1 MSWRLQPWC
10 SELPRLSYWQ
20 SVSEPRRLALS
31 LDAANGHNRN
41 PCDAVPEHGDSLSER
56 TMAEEMET
64 KSASRPGGWPS
75 RLPMHLRLRSALLEA
90 LLMMKENTTLKD
102 GAICVQYKRDRVLES
117 VCKC

>member
-1 MSWRLQPWC
+1 MRVQPGGLFRFTQLHLH
-10 SELPRLSYWQ
+10 LPPPSDGWIMAIPYP
-20 SVSEPRRLALS
+20 ERR
-31 LDAANGHNRN
+31 
-41 PCDAVPEHGDSLSER
+41 
-56 TMAEEMET
+56 MAESKMET

-102 GAICVQYKRDRVLES
+102 GAICVQYRRDRVLES